1 MVLNDILNGLR
12 EKFEQTNHLVVF
24 KILEL
29 TGACIS
35 SLPWLKLNTR
45 VAFSNNSN
53 YRLFFFSLF
62 ACFFGSVREQRL
74 SSKWKN
80 SGSSL

>member
-53 YRLFFFSLF
+53 YRLFFFPCLLVF
-62 ACFFGSVREQRL
+62 LVV
-74 SSKWKN
+74 
-80 SGSSL
+80 